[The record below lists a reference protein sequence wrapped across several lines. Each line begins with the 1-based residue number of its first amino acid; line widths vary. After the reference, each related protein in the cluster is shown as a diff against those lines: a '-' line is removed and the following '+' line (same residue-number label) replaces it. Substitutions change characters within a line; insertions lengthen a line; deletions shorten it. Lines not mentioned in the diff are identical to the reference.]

1 MKSKYLIGV
10 IPSIFYILLIACF
23 AKAVPVAE
31 NLGFDTESTLCY
43 ETVTPIKVT
52 DTLSL

>member
-10 IPSIFYILLIACF
+10 IPSIFILMIACF
-23 AKAVPVAE
+23 AKAEPVAE
-31 NLGFDTESTLCY
+31 NLGFDSESTLCY